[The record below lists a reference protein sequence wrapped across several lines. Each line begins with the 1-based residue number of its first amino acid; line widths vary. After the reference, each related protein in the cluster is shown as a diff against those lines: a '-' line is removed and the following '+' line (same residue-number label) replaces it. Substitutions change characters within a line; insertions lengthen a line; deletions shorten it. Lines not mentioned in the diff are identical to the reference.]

1 MTRYIPIFWILLIAP
16 DFSTAQSFSIDSSTL
31 KASNEYLI
39 KGIKARELASIYK
52 KQRHTDS
59 VYICELRGIIKS
71 ELTKNAECLD
81 QNQKLKKQNKTL
93 WSVTIGSLAL
103 SILLIIFN

>member
-1 MTRYIPIFWILLIAP
+1 MTRYIFIFSILLIAP
-16 DFSTAQSFSIDSSTL
+16 SYSTAQSICIDSSML
-31 KASNEYLI
+31 RASNEYLI

-59 VYICELRGIIKS
+59 VYIGELRGVIKS
-71 ELTKNAECLD
+71 ELSKNAECLD
-81 QNQKLKKQNKTL
+81 ENYQLKKENKTL

-103 SILLIIFN
+103 TILLIIFN

>member
-1 MTRYIPIFWILLIAP
+1 MTRYIFIFWILLIAP
-16 DFSTAQSFSIDSSTL
+16 KCLTAQSFSIDSSTL

-39 KGIKARELASIYK
+39 KGLKARELLSIYK
-52 KQRHTDS
+52 KQRHADS
-59 VYICELRGIIKS
+59 VYICELRGVVKS
-71 ELTKNAECLD
+71 ELSKNAECLD
-81 QNQKLKKQNKTL
+81 ENSQIKKQNKTL

>member
-1 MTRYIPIFWILLIAP
+1 MTRYILIFWILLIAP
-16 DFSTAQSFSIDSSTL
+16 NCLTAQSFSIDSSTL

-39 KGIKARELASIYK
+39 KGLKARELASIYK

-71 ELTKNAECLD
+71 ELSKNAECLD
-81 QNQKLKKQNKTL
+81 QNKKLKKQNKTL

>member
-1 MTRYIPIFWILLIAP
+1 MTRYILIFWILLIAP
-16 DFSTAQSFSIDSSTL
+16 DCSTAQSFSIDSSTL

-39 KGIKARELASIYK
+39 KGLKARELASIYK

-59 VYICELRGIIKS
+59 VYICELRCVIKY
-71 ELTKNAECLD
+71 ELSKNSECLD
-81 QNQKLKKQNKTL
+81 ENSKLKKQNKTL
-93 WSVTIGSLAL
+93 WSLTIGSLML

>member
-1 MTRYIPIFWILLIAP
+1 MTRYLCIFLIVFIAP
-16 DFSTAQSFSIDSSTL
+16 NFSIAQSLSIDSSTL
-31 KASNEYLI
+31 RASNEYLI
-39 KGIKARELASIYK
+39 KGLKARELNSIYK

-59 VYICELRGIIKS
+59 VYIGVLRSVIKIEMS
-71 ELTKNAECLD
+71 KNAECLD
-81 QNQKLKKQNKTL
+81 ENHKIKKQNKTL

>member
-1 MTRYIPIFWILLIAP
+1 MTRYIFIFWILLIAP
-16 DFSTAQSFSIDSSTL
+16 SCSTAQFFSIDSSTL

-52 KQRHTDS
+52 KQRVVDS
-59 VYICELRGIIKS
+59 IHINKINLAYNVVINN
-71 ELTKNAECLD
+71 NA
-81 QNQKLKKQNKTL
+81 KLCDENYRLEKQNKTL
-93 WSVTIGSLAL
+93 WSVTISSLAL

>member
-1 MTRYIPIFWILLIAP
+1 MTRYIFIFSILLIAP
-16 DFSTAQSFSIDSSTL
+16 NCSIAQSICIDSSML

-39 KGIKARELASIYK
+39 KGLKARELNSIYK

-59 VYICELRGIIKS
+59 VYIGVLRSMVKS
-71 ELTKNAECLD
+71 ELSKNAECLD
-81 QNQKLKKQNKTL
+81 ENHQLKKENKTL